1 MVTEEIF
8 EASSGLADLLEYY
21 DMNPSELAKGQIRNF
36 VTNQVY
42 VAKSNLTS
50 NELLKVANAAKN
62 VRNPALLIFF
72 ESIRF
77 KPLAIPLTFER

>member
-36 VTNQVY
+36 VTNHVY
-42 VAKSNLTS
+42 MAKSNLTS
-50 NELLKVANAAKN
+50 NELLKIANAAKKAQYFDGYIKQ
-62 VRNPALLIFF
+62 VTK
-72 ESIRF
+72 SYS
-77 KPLAIPLTFER
+77 T